1 MGEGGMPDALC
12 SACERA
18 KRARVGEGV

>member
-18 KRARVGEGV
+18 KRARAGEGV